1 MSYGRTTQIGKIGIA
16 NVMSLIRSLS
26 SNGLVRQVS
35 DENKFEQICKGDL
48 SYSYGGIDRFVEV
61 KTEEK
66 HTGNLFL
73 ETWSNKS
80 CNNPGWMV
88 KSDADI
94 LIYHFLDNGMTYLFD
109 FKLLKKWFVEKGSVF
124 PEYPQRK
131 NSQENDTWEKIIP
144 LKHLSHALVFDTYCI
159 KNGQHSLVFTSS
171 GKPPPPRGF
180 DIIYDSEVFPNCFQ
194 LCAINATTGEK
205 FSFELSSRRDDYHAL
220 RAWVMGL
227 KQSGARMVGFNNV
240 GFDYPVLHFIMS
252 GVTSPSMIYEHA
264 MNIIRSESK
273 FGHTIKPSD
282 CLVPQVDLFKIHHF
296 DNKARMTSLKAL
308 EFNMRM
314 MNISDLPFPVGT
326 MLTPEQM
333 KTLMAYCF
341 NDVEATLA
349 FYEVSREQITF
360 REQLSQ
366 KHGLDFMNFN
376 DVKIGKEIF
385 RIELEKSSVPCYDY
399 SQELGRTPKQTPRD
413 KIALCDCV
421 PSWIS
426 LNNPAFDNIKRHFE
440 NTVITETKGTFK
452 DLTAKVCGLDFVFG
466 TGGIHASVENESFV
480 ANDEWMILDVDVTSL
495 YPSIAIENGYYP
507 EHLGPRF
514 VEVYQ
519 ALREQRLTY
528 AKGTAENA
536 MLKLALN
543 GVYGASNDQF
553 SIFYDPLY
561 TMKTTIGG
569 QLMLAMLV
577 EALMTVP
584 DLRIIQANTDGITM
598 WLPRSRRSEVDR
610 NCFDWERLTRLSLE
624 NVEYSKMF
632 IADVNSYLAEKV
644 GGGVKRKGRYE
655 YETGWHQ
662 DASAL
667 VVPKVAEQ
675 VLLHGKTTREQL
687 ENWGDFFDFLMRVKV
702 PRSSKL
708 MMGDRQ
714 LENTQR
720 YYVSVGGGSLTKV
733 MPPLAKN
740 PTVWRRISVQSGYTV
755 CPCNNILDARL
766 PINFDWYQNEVEKL
780 TLGVM

>member
-1 MSYGRTTQIGKIGIA
+1 MSFDRTTQIGKVGIA
-16 NVMSLIRSLS
+16 NVMPLIRSLA
-26 SNGLVRQVS
+26 SNGLVRTVS
-35 DENKFEQICKGDL
+35 DDNQFEQICRGDL
-48 SYSYGGIDRFVEV
+48 SYSYAGMERFVEV

-73 ETWSNKS
+73 ETWSNKA

-88 KSDADI
+88 KSNADI

-109 FKLLKKWFVEKGSVF
+109 FKMLKKWFVEKGSAF

-131 NSQENDTWEKIIP
+131 NSQENDTWGKIIP
-144 LKHLSHALVFDTYCI
+144 LKHLSHALVFDTYCV
-159 KNGQHSLVFTSS
+159 KNGQHSLIFTSS
-171 GKPPPPRGF
+171 GKPPPRGF
-180 DIIYDSEVFPNCFQ
+180 DIIYDVETFPNCFQ

-205 FSFELSSRRDDYHAL
+205 FSFELSSRRNDYLAL
-220 RAWVMGL
+220 RTWVLDL

-240 GFDYPVLHFIMS
+240 GFDYPVLHFILTS
-252 GVTSPSMIYEHA
+252 GCNHPHTIYEHA
-264 MNIIRSESK
+264 KSLIESESR
-273 FGHTIKPSD
+273 FGNSIKPSD
-282 CLVPQVDLFKIHHF
+282 CWVPQVDLFKIHHF

-308 EFNMRM
+308 EFNMQLF
-314 MNISDLPFPVGT
+314 NISDLPFPVGSQ
-326 MLTPEQM
+326 LLPDQM
-333 KTLMAYCF
+333 NTLMDYCF

-349 FYEVSREQITF
+349 FYAETREQITF
-360 REQLSQ
+360 REQLSE
-366 KHGLDFMNFN
+366 KHGLDFTNFN

-385 RIELEKSSVPCYDY
+385 RLELEKAGVPCYDY
-399 SQELGRTPKQTPRD
+399 SQEEGRTPRQTPRAR
-413 KIALCDCV
+413 INLADCV
-421 PSWIS
+421 PPWIT
-426 LNNPAFDNIKRHFE
+426 FDTPQFRSIRGHFE
-440 NTVITETKGTFK
+440 NTVITETKGAFK
-452 DLTAKVCGLDFVFG
+452 DLTAKVAGLDYVFG
-466 TGGIHASVENESFV
+466 TGGIHASVENESFI
-480 ANDEWMILDVDVTSL
+480 ANKDWMILDVDVTSL

-507 EHLGPRF
+507 EHLGPKF
-514 VEVYQ
+514 VEVYRN
-519 ALREQRLTY
+519 LREQRLTY

-577 EALMTVP
+577 EGLLTVP
-584 DLRIIQANTDGITM
+584 GLRIIQANTDGITM
-598 WLPRSRRSEVDR
+598 WMPRHMRGTVDHI
-610 NCFDWERLTRLSLE
+610 CGLWEQRTRLSLE
-624 NVEYSKMF
+624 AVEYSKMF

-644 GGGVKRKGRYE
+644 DGGVKRKGRYE
-655 YETGWHQ
+655 YETQWHQ

-667 VVPKVAEQ
+667 VVPKVAEW
-675 VLLHGKTTREQL
+675 VLLRGCDARVSL
-687 ENWGDFFDFLMRVKV
+687 ENWDDFFDFLLRVKV

-720 YYVSVGGGSLTKV
+720 YYVSVGGGSLVKV

-740 PTVWRRISVQSGYTV
+740 PTVWRRIAVQSGYTV
-755 CPCNNILDARL
+755 CPCNNILDANL
-766 PINFDWYQNEVEKL
+766 PINYDWYQNEVEKL